1 VATLRLIPKHRAP
14 VCSTCKGEGVLVS
27 YECINGREVDVSE
40 PCGACDEGEE
50 SFRDREERLRDA
62 LDEHC
67 DRLFE
72 EGRERTAIAFGAGWE
87 S

>member
-1 VATLRLIPKHRAP
+1 MARCPH
-14 VCSTCKGEGVLVS
+14 CNGEGVLVS
-27 YECINGREVDVSE
+27 YECHNGREVDVTT
-40 PCGACDEGEE
+40 PCEACDDGEE

-67 DRLFE
+67 DQLFE
-72 EGRERTAIAFGAGWE
+72 EGRERTLIAFGAGWCE